1 MQRSETKIL
10 RRSSLKKNSNI
21 SKIKT
26 RMTTLSQRVEIKG
39 EEQIIV
45 KEMPKRLVLMT
56 ARETLACLLMKK
68 VRMVLK
74 ILHTSN
80 MAEVV
85 VAIGPKQLQ

>member
-1 MQRSETKIL
+1 MLRSETKIL

-26 RMTTLSQRVEIKG
+26 RMMTLSPRAEIKG
-39 EEQIIV
+39 EERIIV
-45 KEMPKRLVLMT
+45 NRIPMRLALMT

-74 ILHTSN
+74 ILLISN
-80 MAEVV
+80 MAEDVV
-85 VAIGPKQLQ
+85 GIDPKQLQ